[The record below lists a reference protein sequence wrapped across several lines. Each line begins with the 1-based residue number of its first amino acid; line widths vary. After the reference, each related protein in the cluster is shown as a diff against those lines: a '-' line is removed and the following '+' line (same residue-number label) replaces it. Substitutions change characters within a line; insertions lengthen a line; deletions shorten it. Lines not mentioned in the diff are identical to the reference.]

1 MGSNISEG
9 QDSLLGFLEIFDG
22 LLDVLFG
29 SLGLSS
35 GLELHENLLDGV
47 DRVVLEHLG
56 HSLHGRVAGS
66 ERIGDSSRGG
76 SGVGSSS
83 HDRSNTSGKLSVD
96 SHDVSVMSADEA
108 SGLHDSEH
116 FVDHPVMMGS
126 SVMDNSVESVHEM
139 HVGDLGIH
147 VTLAEVD
154 VSDQEALDLSNPAEV
169 SAVHSRDEGS
179 EGGSELGRVDML
191 LQDGEHLVEKL
202 LLMQVVEL
210 QGGVHL
216 VDDGVLMNKSWELSH
231 DGGDKV
237 PIVSETNMDV
247 VARHDFS
254 SPVHAHV
261 ELGIDTVD
269 FDVFDLMR
277 DGRSVGDN
285 LTSSRVGSHG
295 DGSDKS

>member
-1 MGSNISEG
+1 MGSNICEV
-9 QDSLLGFLEIFDG
+9 QDSLLGFLKLVDG
-22 LLDVLFG
+22 LGDVLFG

-35 GLELHENLLDGV
+35 GLELHEDLLDGV

-56 HSLHGRVAGS
+56 HSLHGGSAGS
-66 ERIGDSSRGG
+66 EGIGDSSRGG

-83 HDRSNTSGKLSVD
+83 HDGSNTSGELSVD

-116 FVDHPVMMGS
+116 SVDHSMMMGS
-126 SVMDNSVESVHEM
+126 SVMHNSVESVHEM
-139 HVGDLGIH
+139 HVRDLGIH
-147 VTLAEVD
+147 ITLAEVD

-169 SAVHSRDEGS
+169 SAVHSGDEGS
-179 EGGSELGRVDML
+179 EGGSEFGRVDML

-237 PIVSETNMDV
+237 PIVSETNVNV
-247 VARHDFS
+247 VARHNFLL
-254 SPVHAHV
+254 PVHAHV
-261 ELGIDTVD
+261 ELGIYTVD

-285 LTSSRVGSHG
+285 LTSS
-295 DGSDKS
+295 

>member
-1 MGSNISEG
+1 M
-9 QDSLLGFLEIFDG
+9 
-22 LLDVLFG
+22 
-29 SLGLSS
+29 
-35 GLELHENLLDGV
+35 
-47 DRVVLEHLG
+47 G
-56 HSLHGRVAGS
+56 HSLLGRVAGS
-66 ERIGDSSRGG
+66 ERMGDFSRGG
-76 SGVGSSS
+76 LGVDSSA
-83 HDRSNTSGKLSVD
+83 HDGSNTSQELLVD

-108 SGLHDSEH
+108 SGLHDVEH
-116 FVDHPVMMGS
+116 FVDHLVMMGS
-126 SVMDNSVESVHEM
+126 SVMHNSVKSVDEM
-139 HVGDLGIH
+139 HVGNLGIH
-147 VTLAEVD
+147 ITLAEVD

-169 SAVHSRDEGS
+169 FAVHSRDEGS

-237 PIVSETNMDV
+237 PIVSETNVDM
-247 VARHDFS
+247 VARHNFLL
-254 SPVHAHV
+254 PVHAHV
-261 ELGIDTVD
+261 ELGIDTID

-285 LTSSRVGSHG
+285 LTSFRVGSHG